1 MADNI
6 VGGLFGVDPAA
17 LQQQQ
22 QQQQQTAMS
31 SRAFNYANLA
41 PQEQAQYGAY
51 MAGGLGGQAI
61 QGLFGAEDP
70 QIKKAKM
77 AQQLASQF
85 DITSAE
91 GLKQYADALAKNGA
105 PDLAQLAA
113 NRAMQMEAKGLD
125 IQKSKADVA
134 LQERKVSQDEK
145 LREELMKLG
154 DNPTEEQY
162 LKVFRQF
169 GTPDQQAKAIEAR
182 LARRERL
189 AAQGAGKQ
197 LTPAQQEARQADA
210 QIAVDTVKEALDLT
224 SEWST
229 GYGSVLSVLPKTDA
243 RKLQGKLDTI
253 KSNLAAAMIEDMKSQ
268 SKTGA
273 TGLGALNREELKV
286 LQTSKASLDAGMG
299 ADELKK
305 SLAIINKYFSKRA
318 GIATATPP
326 AEDNTA
332 KGSTGK
338 PGFSRDNPIKLD

>member
-17 LQQQQ
+17 FQQQQ

-31 SRAFNYANLA
+31 SRAFNYANLD
-41 PQEQAQYGAY
+41 PNQQAQYGAY
-51 MAGGLGGQAI
+51 VAGGLGGQAI

-70 QIKKAKM
+70 QIQKARM
-77 AQQLASQF
+77 AKQLASQF
-85 DITSAE
+85 DITSSE
-91 GLKQYADALAKNGA
+91 GLKQYASALAQNGA
-105 PDLAQLAA
+105 PDLAQMAA
-113 NRAMQMEAKGLD
+113 DRAMQMESKGLD
-125 IQKSKADVA
+125 IQKTKADVA

-145 LREELMKLG
+145 LREELSKLG
-154 DNPTEEQY
+154 DNPSEQDY
-162 LKVFRQF
+162 LKVFRKY
-169 GTPDQQAKAIEAR
+169 GSPDQQAKAIEASI
-182 LARRERL
+182 ARKDRL
-189 AAQGAGKQ
+189 AAQASGKA
-197 LTPAQQEARQADA
+197 LTPEQQSAKQADA
-210 QIAVDTVKEALDLT
+210 QGAVDTVKEALDLT

-229 GYGSVLSVLPKTDA
+229 GYGSILSHLPKTDA

-253 KSNLAAAMIEDMKSQ
+253 KSNLAAAMIEDLKSQ

-318 GIATATPP
+318 GIATPIAPVGNEQP
-326 AEDNTA
+326 SSA
-332 KGSTGK
+332 K
-338 PGFSRDNPIKLD
+338 PGSSRDNPIKLD

>member
-22 QQQQQTAMS
+22 QAAIS
-31 SRAFNYANLA
+31 NRAFNYASLDPN
-41 PQEQAQYGAY
+41 QQAQYSAAV
-51 MAGGLGGQAI
+51 AGGVTGQAL
-61 QGLFGAEDP
+61 QGLFNVQDP
-70 QIKKAKM
+70 QIQKANM
-77 AQQLASQF
+77 AKQLASQF
-85 DITSAE
+85 DITSAD
-91 GLKQYADALAKNGA
+91 GLRQYAQALAQNGA
-105 PDLAQLAA
+105 PDLAEMAA

-125 IQKSKADVA
+125 IKKTKADVA

-145 LREELMKLG
+145 LREELSKLG
-154 DNPTEEQY
+154 DNPSEQDY
-162 LKVFRQF
+162 LKVFRKY
-169 GTPDQQAKAIEAR
+169 GSPDQQAKAIEASI
-182 LARRERL
+182 ARKDRL
-189 AAQGAGKQ
+189 AAQSAGKQ
-197 LTPAQQEARQADA
+197 LTPEQQSARQADA
-210 QIAVDTVKEALDLT
+210 QIAVDTVKEALNLT

-305 SLAIINKYFSKRA
+305 SLAIINKYFEKRA
-318 GIATATPP
+318 GIATTTPP
-326 AEDNTA
+326 AGDEKA
-332 KGSTGK
+332 ASGK
-338 PGFSRDNPIKLD
+338 PGSSRDNPIKLD

>member
-6 VGGLFGVDPAA
+6 VGGLFGIDPAA

-22 QQQQQTAMS
+22 QATMS
-31 SRAFNYANLA
+31 SNAFKYANLSPA
-41 PQEQAQYGAY
+41 EQGQYGAY
-51 MAGGLGGQAI
+51 VAGGLVGQAG
-61 QGLFGAEDP
+61 QGLLGAEDP
-70 QIKKAKM
+70 QLQKARM
-77 AQQLASQF
+77 AKQLASQF

-91 GLKQYADALAKNGA
+91 GLKQYADALAQNGA

-113 NRAMQMEAKGLD
+113 SRAMQVEAKGLD
-125 IQKSKADVA
+125 IQKTKADVA
-134 LQERKVSQDEK
+134 IQERKVSQDEK
-145 LREELMKLG
+145 LREELAKLG
-154 DNPTEEQY
+154 DNPTEQEY
-162 LKVFRQF
+162 LKVFRKY
-169 GTPDQQAKAIEAR
+169 GSPDQQSKAIEASI
-182 LARRERL
+182 ARRERL
-189 AAQGAGKQ
+189 SAQASGKA
-197 LTPAQQEARQADA
+197 LTPEQQSAKQADA

-253 KSNLAAAMIEDMKSQ
+253 KSNLAAAMIEDLKSQ

-305 SLAIINKYFSKRA
+305 SLGIINKYFAKRA
-318 GIATATPP
+318 GLSTGTQVGDDKAT
-326 AEDNTA
+326 
-332 KGSTGK
+332 TGK
-338 PGFSRDNPIKLD
+338 PGSSRDNPIKLD